1 MRTIELGVAQLGPI
15 QRADSRESV
24 VRRLLALLDRAH
36 ARGCSL
42 VVFPELAL
50 TTFFPRWYFDDPA
63 QLDAFYEAEMPNEV
77 TRPLFEAARDYGIG
91 FYLGFAEKTTDA
103 DGVVH
108 HYNTSLLVERDG
120 SIVGRYRKV
129 HLPGH
134 TEHEPWRVFQHLEK
148 RYFEPGQE
156 GFGVWQAFGGMV
168 GMCLCNDRRWPE
180 TYRVMGL
187 KGAELIMLGYNT
199 PVQYMPV
206 PQHDHLQSF
215 HHLLSMQAGAYQ
227 NGAWVAAAGKAGLE
241 EGCMLLGHSC
251 IIAPTG
257 EIVAMSSTLGDEL
270 ITASCDLDRCAE
282 IRDNVFNFALHR
294 QPQHYGII
302 TEPHIRPRIAMKLLS
317 SHPLEHR
324 HNAAARFDNPFGPRQ
339 DAVLGEA
346 DCAAAR
352 AEISAWPGYAVT
364 PLHEL
369 SGLASAAGLGRVWF
383 KDEAGRF
390 GLGSFKA
397 LGGAYAVSRILIA
410 AIRERT
416 GDSASTADLL
426 SGRYKDIV
434 AGVTVTCATD
444 GNHGRSVAWGAQ
456 RFGCPCVIYIHATV
470 SEGRKAA
477 IERFGA
483 TVVRTAGNYDD
494 SVRQAAEDAARLGR
508 IVVSDTSYP
517 GYMDIP
523 RFVMQ
528 GYTVLADEA
537 IEQLPADAMPSHVF
551 LQGGV
556 GGFAAAVMARFW
568 QRFGA
573 ARPRF
578 VIVEP
583 DRAACILE
591 SVAKGEPTVVHG
603 DLDTLMAGLACG
615 EVSLLAWEILEPA
628 ADDALA
634 IPDAAAV
641 ECMKL
646 LAQGVAEDP
655 PLVSGESG
663 VTGLAGALVALQHP
677 DVARALGLDANS
689 RVLVISTEGATD
701 PVLYRELV
709 GRSAQEVTA

>member
-1 MRTIELGVAQLGPI
+1 MPH
-15 QRADSRESV
+15 QRSVCRKCSR
-24 VRRLLALLDRAH
+24 
-36 ARGCSL
+36 
-42 VVFPELAL
+42 
-50 TTFFPRWYFDDPA
+50 
-63 QLDAFYEAEMPNEV
+63 
-77 TRPLFEAARDYGIG
+77 
-91 FYLGFAEKTTDA
+91 
-103 DGVVH
+103 
-108 HYNTSLLVERDG
+108 
-120 SIVGRYRKV
+120 
-129 HLPGH
+129 
-134 TEHEPWRVFQHLEK
+134 
-148 RYFEPGQE
+148 
-156 GFGVWQAFGGMV
+156 
-168 GMCLCNDRRWPE
+168 
-180 TYRVMGL
+180 
-187 KGAELIMLGYNT
+187 
-199 PVQYMPV
+199 
-206 PQHDHLQSF
+206 
-215 HHLLSMQAGAYQ
+215 
-227 NGAWVAAAGKAGLE
+227 
-241 EGCMLLGHSC
+241 
-251 IIAPTG
+251 
-257 EIVAMSSTLGDEL
+257 
-270 ITASCDLDRCAE
+270 TASCDLDRCVE
-282 IRDNVFNFALHR
+282 IRDNVFNFAPHR
-294 QPQHYGII
+294 QPQHYAII

-317 SHPLEHR
+317 DHPLEHR

-352 AEISAWPGYAVT
+352 AEIATWPGYAVT

-369 SGLASAAGLGRVWF
+369 SGLAAAAGLGRVWF

-416 GDSASTADLL
+416 GASANTADLL
-426 SGRYKDIV
+426 SARYGDIV
-434 AGVTVTCATD
+434 SGVTVTCATD

-477 IERFGA
+477 IERYGA
-483 TVVRTAGNYDD
+483 AVVRTAGNYDD
-494 SVRQAAEDAARLGR
+494 SVRQAAEDAAKFGR
-508 IVVSDTSYP
+508 IVVSDTSCP

-523 RFVMQ
+523 RLVMQ

-537 IEQLPADAMPSHVF
+537 IEQLPADAMPTHVF

-583 DRAACILE
+583 DRAACILD
-591 SVAKGEPTVVHG
+591 SVAKGELTAVHG

-646 LAQGVAEDP
+646 LAQGVGEDP
-655 PLVSGESG
+655 RLVSGESG

-677 DVARALGLDANS
+677 DAARALGLDANS

-701 PVLYRELV
+701 PVLYRKLV
-709 GRSAQEVTA
+709 GRSAEEVTA

>member
-1 MRTIELGVAQLGPI
+1 MRVIELGVAQLGPI
-15 QRADSRESV
+15 QRKDSRASV
-24 VRRLLALLDRAH
+24 VARMLKLLERARS
-36 ARGCSL
+36 RGCNL

-63 QLDAFYEAEMPNEV
+63 ELDAWYEAEMPNDA
-77 TRPLFEAARDYGIG
+77 TRPLFDAAREYGIG
-91 FYLGFAEKTTDA
+91 FYLGFAEKSTD
-103 DGVVH
+103 DQGVVH
-108 HYNTSLLVERDG
+108 HYNTSILVERDG

-148 RYFEPGQE
+148 RYFEPGPD
-156 GFGVWQAFGGMV
+156 GFGVWQAFGGTV

-257 EIVAMSSTLGDEL
+257 EIVAMSSTIDDEL
-270 ITASCDLDRCAE
+270 ITATVDLDRCAE
-282 IRDNVFNFALHR
+282 IRDHVFNLPLHR
-294 QPQHYGII
+294 QPQHYSII
-302 TEPHIRPRIAMKLLS
+302 TEPPVRPRIAMKLLAN
-317 SHPLEHR
+317 HAIEHR
-324 HNAAARFDNPFGPRQ
+324 HNAAASLDAPFGPRQ
-339 DAVLGEA
+339 AVVLGAA
-346 DCAAAR
+346 DCEAAR
-352 AEISAWPGYAVT
+352 REISTWPGYAVT
-364 PLHEL
+364 PLVGL
-369 SGLASAAGLGRVWF
+369 TGLAAAAGLAKVWF

-397 LGGAYAVSRILIA
+397 LGGAYAVSRILIEA
-410 AIRERT
+410 VREAT
-416 GDSASTADLL
+416 GKTIDTAGLL
-426 SGRYKDIV
+426 SGDYADV
-434 AGVTVTCATD
+434 VSTVTVSCATD

-456 RFGCPCVIYIHATV
+456 RFGCQCVIYIHATV

-477 IERFGA
+477 IERYGA

-494 SVRQAAEDAARLGR
+494 SVRQAAEDAAKFGR

-537 IEQLPADAMPSHVF
+537 IEQLPAGESPTHVF

-568 QRFGA
+568 QRFGDK
-573 ARPRF
+573 RPRF

-583 DRAACILE
+583 DQAACILA
-591 SVAKGEPTVVHG
+591 SFAKGEPTAVHG

-615 EVSLLAWEILEPA
+615 EVSLLAWEVLEPA
-628 ADDALA
+628 GDDALA

-646 LAQGVAEDP
+646 LAQGVAEDKP
-655 PLVSGESG
+655 IVSGESG

-677 DVARALGLDANS
+677 DVCRAIGLDKHS
-689 RVLVISTEGATD
+689 RILVISTEGATD

-709 GRSAQEVTA
+709 GRSAEEVLA